1 MDYREGN
8 TVSIKLTEIL
18 QKKMRFT
25 AIMQQIFGVL
35 MVICGV
41 ITCFGLITAI
51 IGVAAIMAAVKLF
64 QLGSCLNLACR
75 S

>member
-1 MDYREGN
+1 
-8 TVSIKLTEIL
+8 
-18 QKKMRFT
+18 
-25 AIMQQIFGVL
+25 MQQIFGLL

-51 IGVAAIMAAVKLF
+51 IGVAAIMAGVKLF